1 MMLKI
6 VHKNVWVVNSMAE
19 VIFTGLV
26 QGQHNYHFSNQDED
40 VMVATI
46 DLVYK
51 GQSFRIEVKQP
62 YGTNFEEDEGFELYV
77 PFDSL
82 LREFN
87 YSLLSDRCEEY
98 YRSLIGSNGNGIRIE
113 GGSNIRMSN
122 NIFRQQRSV
131 DIPLANDNGTT
142 W

>member
-1 MMLKI
+1 
-6 VHKNVWVVNSMAE
+6 MAE

-40 VMVATI
+40 VMVAII

-82 LREFN
+82 LRELN
-87 YSLLSDRCEEY
+87 YSVLSDKCEEY
-98 YRSLIGSNGNGIRIE
+98 YRSTIGSNGNGIRIE

-122 NIFRQQRSV
+122 NTFVQQRLV